1 MPSVAIIGAGLI
13 GRSWAIVF
21 ARAGWQVRVTDPEPR
36 TLENASRL
44 IREGLEELAGHGLV
58 TNPALA
64 AERVAIVPSLADAVS
79 GVDLVQ
85 ENGPELVDTKRAI
98 FAELDRLCP
107 EHAILASSTSA
118 IVASRFTEELPGR
131 ARCLV
136 AHPVNPP
143 HLVPLVELCGAP
155 WTAPETIERARKI
168 YESVEQVP
176 IIVNREVEGF
186 VLNRLQGALLAE
198 AFRLVGEG
206 VVSPQD
212 LDKTL
217 KDGLG
222 LRWSF
227 IGPFETIE
235 LNAPGGIADYCNRYT
250 GFYRSLSADPAKP
263 DVWDEDNVSRIL
275 DGLGRNAQRRHTRAP
290 LRLARQAPGCPEG
303 AQAIPARSLISRER
317 TSPWPAKSS
326 SPAPSQVRSIRRRCP
341 LTCRSPRRR
350 SPKRPSARPRP
361 ARRSCI
367 CMRGTRRTA
376 SPTSRRKRSRP
387 SCR

>member
-1 MPSVAIIGAGLI
+1 MASVAIIGAGLI

-36 TLENASRL
+36 ALENASRL
-44 IREGLEELAGHGLV
+44 IREGLEELAVHGLV
-58 TNPALA
+58 TDPTLA
-64 AERVAIVPSLADAVS
+64 AERVAIVQSLADAVS
-79 GVDLVQ
+79 GVDVVQ

-143 HLVPLVELCGAP
+143 HLVPLVELCAAP
-155 WTAPETIERARKI
+155 WTAPQTIERARRI
-168 YESVEQVP
+168 YESIEQVP
-176 IIVNREVEGF
+176 ITVKREVEGF

-235 LNAPGGIADYCNRYT
+235 LNAPGGIADYCKRYT
-250 GFYRSLSADPAKP
+250 GFYRSLSADSAKP
-263 DVWDEDNVSRIL
+263 DVWDEENVSRIL
-275 DGLGRNAQRRHTRAP
+275 DAWGTTPSADTLAHRSAWRDK
-290 LRLARQAPGCPEG
+290 RLAALKAHKQSQPE
-303 AQAIPARSLISRER
+303 A
-317 TSPWPAKSS
+317 
-326 SPAPSQVRSIRRRCP
+326 
-341 LTCRSPRRR
+341 
-350 SPKRPSARPRP
+350 
-361 ARRSCI
+361 
-367 CMRGTRRTA
+367 
-376 SPTSRRKRSRP
+376 
-387 SCR
+387 